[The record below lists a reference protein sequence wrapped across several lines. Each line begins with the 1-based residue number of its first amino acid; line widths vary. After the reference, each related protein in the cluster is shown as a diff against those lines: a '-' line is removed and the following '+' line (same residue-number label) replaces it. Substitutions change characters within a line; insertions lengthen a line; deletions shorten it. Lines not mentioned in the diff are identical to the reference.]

1 MKEVACDLREW
12 GKMKYGSICEK
23 VEQLKLEVKK
33 MYEEKDGLELKLAKH
48 NLDIL
53 QQKKEY

>member
-1 MKEVACDLREW
+1 
-12 GKMKYGSICEK
+12 MKYGSICEK